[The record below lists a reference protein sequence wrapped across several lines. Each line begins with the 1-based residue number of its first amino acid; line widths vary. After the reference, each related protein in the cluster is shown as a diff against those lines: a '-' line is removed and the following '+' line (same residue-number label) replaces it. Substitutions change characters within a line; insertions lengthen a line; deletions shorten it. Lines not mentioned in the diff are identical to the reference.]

1 MMINEYFTLL
11 ASLEYN
17 MQEMYRVQKL
27 ANDLVDITVTV
38 TTDSL
43 VYFKVARKTVSSTL
57 QDIHFEGSHFNHS
70 RLVDAQPMVS
80 KICPII
86 AEHLAVTCVPQ

>member
-1 MMINEYFTLL
+1 MINEYFTLL

-38 TTDSL
+38 IYTLLYIDSM
-43 VYFKVARKTVSSTL
+43 VYDTITPALSTCIAIFL
-57 QDIHFEGSHFNHS
+57 RPSYDIVFQ
-70 RLVDAQPMVS
+70 R
-80 KICPII
+80 
-86 AEHLAVTCVPQ
+86 AV

>member
-27 ANDLVDITVTV
+27 ADDLVDITVTV

-43 VYFKVARKTVSSTL
+43 IYLTWLEKQFPALLKTYIWRVA
-57 QDIHFEGSHFNHS
+57 F
-70 RLVDAQPMVS
+70 
-80 KICPII
+80 
-86 AEHLAVTCVPQ
+86 

>member
-1 MMINEYFTLL
+1 MKINEYFTLL

-27 ANDLVDITVTV
+27 ADDLVDITVTV

-43 VYFKVARKTVSSTL
+43 VYLRWLEKQFPALYKTCPT
-57 QDIHFEGSHFNHS
+57 HS
-70 RLVDAQPMVS
+70 IKNLSNYWAFV
-80 KICPII
+80 
-86 AEHLAVTCVPQ
+86 

>member
-1 MMINEYFTLL
+1 MINEYFTLL

-38 TTDSL
+38 KHS
-43 VYFKVARKTVSSTL
+43 FS
-57 QDIHFEGSHFNHS
+57 GS
-70 RLVDAQPMVS
+70 RPLCRAL
-80 KICPII
+80 IG
-86 AEHLAVTCVPQ
+86 